1 MDNKVGYI
9 YIRDHWSYEIDNV
22 YKLGKTIGIPD
33 RDQTYVTGEYHRGK
47 ILEVYE
53 VAYIILDDVEE
64 ILQDIFIELHKQQDG
79 GEEFYRREIIR
90 LIEPA
95 FDDYEIEYRKLTDN
109 EISELKRIK
118 RDREVKYKRT
128 KKEIMHSIH
137 SKSGKQVKISDYDED
152 GKRKRGKCKPR
163 DNQQIE
169 IIDKLPT
176 PRDDQVKII
185 DKAVEH
191 FCKHDKGMLVLI
203 CGVGKTLISLWI
215 TLQLIILQLIPRTI
229 LIGVPNKLL
238 LDQWAGV
245 IHLIFGK
252 IPLFKVSD
260 NVNIDSIKDFLNK
273 NKDAVVITTYASA
286 HKVYNAVQDNGF
298 VFGMKINDEVHHLT
312 STNFNDTDRKTFVN
326 MLRIESQKQIS
337 LTATM
342 KILEGERVKDDNN
355 EIVRDE
361 AVSRVLVRRD
371 EDIIISNDN
380 IEIFGQVIERRS
392 MLWAINKGIICDYV
406 IQTVVADAEQ
416 LKQHFSKF
424 GIHNDI
430 DKRLFLAAFAAL
442 KSINN
447 GHSHHPLVYT
457 NSKASSTKVNQYIK
471 LLIDDKYFEIPDL
484 YYSGYYGDMGMRTQ
498 RNIISKFTSS
508 RHGIITC
515 VYCLGEGWDLP
526 LLDSVVYAENM
537 TSTIR
542 IVQTAM
548 RGSRKDIARPNKIL
562 KIISTILIN
571 KDEDYF
577 TSGRPDQDKT
587 IEIIN
592 QLGIE
597 DQAIEQ
603 KIKVCKIT
611 VEKQNYI
618 EREGIAIDELGEYD
632 EALTHNLR
640 LKTMARF
647 AMITYDKARR
657 IVAPYVIKSKAEYY
671 DLCNRDNRLPR
682 EPDVTFGTS
691 FINWIDY
698 LSIDQRFY
706 DLAQC
711 KDKIAYYMGL
721 YPDMRNITLKLS
733 KIVDML
739 CELDPL
745 FPSSDLWLEYYNV
758 KNLQEIITL
767 TPKKKKV
774 KSNLL

>member
-9 YIRDHWSYEIDNV
+9 YIRDHWSYEIDDV

-33 RDQTYVTGEYHRGK
+33 RDQTYSTGEYQRGK

-64 ILQDIFIELHKQQDG
+64 LLHDIFIELHKQQDG
-79 GEEFYRREIIR
+79 GEEFYRREIIK

-137 SKSGKQVKISDYDED
+137 SKSGKQVKISDYNED
-152 GKRKRGKCKPR
+152 GKRKRSKSKPR
-163 DNQQIE
+163 DNQQVKIL
-169 IIDKLPT
+169 DKLPT
-176 PRDDQVKII
+176 PRDDQVEII

-191 FCKHDKGMLVLI
+191 LREHDKGTLVLI

-238 LDQWAGV
+238 LDQWVGV
-245 IHLIFGK
+245 IRSIFGK

-260 NVNIDSIKDFLNK
+260 TITIGRIKDFLTEHG
-273 NKDAVVITTYASA
+273 KDCIVITTYSSA
-286 HKVYNAVQDNGF
+286 HKVYNAARDNGF

-326 MLRIESQKQIS
+326 MLRIGSQKQIS

-342 KILEGERVKDDNN
+342 KILEGGRVKDDNN
-355 EIVRDE
+355 K
-361 AVSRVLVRRD
+361 LVRRDEDSSRTLTCD

-406 IQTVVADAEQ
+406 IQTIVANAEQ

-424 GIHNDI
+424 GIHTDI
-430 DKRLFLAAFAAL
+430 NKRLFLAAFAAL
-442 KSINN
+442 KSIND
-447 GHSHHPLVYT
+447 GHSHHLLVYT
-457 NSKASSTKVNQYIK
+457 NSKESSTKVNQYIK

-484 YYSGYYGDMGMRTQ
+484 YYSGYYGDTGARTQ
-498 RNIISKFTSS
+498 RDIISKFTSS
-508 RHGIITC
+508 CHGIITC

-611 VEKQNYI
+611 IEKQNYI
-618 EREGIAIDELGEYD
+618 EREGIVINELGEYD
-632 EALTHNLR
+632 EALTRNLR

-657 IVAPYVIKSKAEYY
+657 IVAPYAIKSKAEYY
-671 DLCNRDNRLPR
+671 DLCNRDNRLPC
-682 EPDVTFGTS
+682 EPDITFGTS

-698 LSIDQRFY
+698 LSMDQRFY

-721 YPDMRNITLKLS
+721 YPDIRANVLELTKV
-733 KIVDML
+733 VDKL

-745 FPSSDLWLEYYNV
+745 FPPNDLWVEYYRAKDLTN
-758 KNLQEIITL
+758 IIII
-767 TPKKKKV
+767 PKKKV
-774 KSNLL
+774 RSSIL